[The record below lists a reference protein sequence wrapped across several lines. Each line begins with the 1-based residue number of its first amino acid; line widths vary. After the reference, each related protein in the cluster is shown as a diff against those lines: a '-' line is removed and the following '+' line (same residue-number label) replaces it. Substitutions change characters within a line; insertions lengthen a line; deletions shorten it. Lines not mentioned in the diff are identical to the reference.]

1 MNILWGL
8 LGIVVVFLI
17 AFAFS
22 TNRRAIKPRT
32 ILGGLAIQL
41 LFAII
46 VLKIP
51 AGQALLESL
60 TNVVLHIIS
69 YANEGIDFVF
79 GGFFEEGSGVGFVF
93 AINVLSVV
101 IFFSAL
107 ISILYYLG
115 IMQFVIKI
123 IGGALSW
130 LLGTSKAESMSA
142 AANIFV
148 GQTEAPLV
156 VKPYLPKMTQ
166 SELFA
171 VMTGGLASVAG
182 SVLIGYSLLG
192 VPLEYLLAA
201 SFMAAPAGLIMA
213 KMIMPETEKTTDA
226 EDDFKLAKDE
236 ESTNLIDAA
245 ANGAS
250 TGLMLV
256 LNIAA
261 MLLAFVALIALINGI
276 LGWIGGLFGASQ
288 LSLELI
294 LGYVFAPL
302 AFVIGIPWAEAL
314 QAGSYIGQKLVVN
327 EFVAYLSF
335 APEIENLSDKAVMV
349 ISFAL
354 CGFANFSSLGI
365 LLGGLGKL
373 APSRRPDIARLGL
386 RAILAGTLASLLSA
400 SIAGMLF

>member
-1 MNILWGL
+1 
-8 LGIVVVFLI
+8 
-17 AFAFS
+17 
-22 TNRRAIKPRT
+22 
-32 ILGGLAIQL
+32 
-41 LFAII
+41 
-46 VLKIP
+46 
-51 AGQALLESL
+51 
-60 TNVVLHIIS
+60 
-69 YANEGIDFVF
+69 
-79 GGFFEEGSGVGFVF
+79 
-93 AINVLSVV
+93 
-101 IFFSAL
+101 
-107 ISILYYLG
+107 
-115 IMQFVIKI
+115 
-123 IGGALSW
+123 
-130 LLGTSKAESMSA
+130 
-142 AANIFV
+142 
-148 GQTEAPLV
+148 
-156 VKPYLPKMTQ
+156 
-166 SELFA
+166 
-171 VMTGGLASVAG
+171 
-182 SVLIGYSLLG
+182 
-192 VPLEYLLAA
+192 
-201 SFMAAPAGLIMA
+201 
-213 KMIMPETEKTTDA
+213 
-226 EDDFKLAKDE
+226 DE

-261 MLLAFVALIALINGI
+261 MLLAFVALIALVNGI